1 MGSTGGSVG
10 AGVGRRVGIGVSRR
24 VGRGVGFWVGN
35 GVGRKVLGF
44 AVGAD
49 CGACVVDVLLLTG
62 ALVITTVS
70 EVTGELVVCCDG
82 ADVGVLVDGVNVGVL
97 VTGATVVG
105 ANVLGL
111 KLGSLVGAS
120 VSNTVGA
127 LVARDELCASTGKVP
142 TLVSATNCR
151 ISIRC
156 SMSKS
161 RDAS

>member
-1 MGSTGGSVG
+1 
-10 AGVGRRVGIGVSRR
+10 VGRRVGIGVSRR

-35 GVGRKVLGF
+35 GVGFKVLGF

-49 CGACVVDVLLLTG
+49 CGACVEVLLLMG
-62 ALVITTVS
+62 ALVITTAS
-70 EVTGELVVCCDG
+70 EATGELVVCCDG
-82 ADVGVLVDGVNVGVL
+82 ADVGVLVDGANVGVL

-105 ANVLGL
+105 VNVLGL
-111 KLGSLVGAS
+111 KLGLLVGAS